1 MGVRSIA
8 QWWRYWCVVAV
19 MAAGATS
26 RTLCPARCSCDDAL
40 RAASCAGA
48 GLEIVPIQLNPEAT
62 HLNLS
67 RNSIDSVLYT
77 LGFYTQLAVLD
88 ISHNKIRDLGN
99 NNFENNVEMTH
110 LNVSSNA
117 LKRLERDAFV
127 GLHRLLDMNL
137 ADNEI
142 STMHAHSFKD
152 LSVLERLDLSNNKLV
167 SFEQDTFGP
176 LVALKM
182 LSLKNNNILDIPSG
196 NLMFI
201 LRLEYLDMSENL
213 IEKVERHGIPFLKE
227 LKHLDLN
234 NNLIARIDPLGLHNL
249 PSLRHLDLSDNNMTS
264 IPTNSLSKLSN
275 LSHLYLSGNAFQNVT
290 VLSFQSL
297 FHLRHLHLSRLYELE
312 RIDARAFVDNI
323 NLQKIWMNE
332 NLKITEVP
340 PRLFHGNP
348 KLTHIYI
355 RNNALQ
361 TLEASHFPIDRLQ
374 ELQIS
379 GNPFI
384 CNCSL
389 LWLWKLGK
397 EYDLGN
403 NKNKINDTTI
413 LKIDYEELRC
423 AAPEHLRNALFVH
436 VLESDIGCSSGWVIV
451 AIVVLTVSI
460 VISAVGGVLYFLGP
474 LRKCKGEKSKQVMT
488 SVMLNGDV
496 SKLGNGLVYSSRG
509 REQEN
514 KRDVDRYLMIGS
526 SVSNNFHSLN
536 PPWHNADKTPYI
548 QEDSEEHI
556 YQQFAYETIP
566 HHRTP
571 EKPHI
576 VYV

>member
-1 MGVRSIA
+1 MGARGVAR
-8 QWWRYWCVVAV
+8 WRALLVVAWV
-19 MAAGATS
+19 MGAAA
-26 RTLCPARCSCDDAL
+26 RTICPARCSCDDSL
-40 RAASCAGA
+40 LAASCAAA

-62 HLNLS
+62 HINLTH
-67 RNSIDSVLYT
+67 NAIDNLLYT
-77 LGFYTQLAVLD
+77 FAFYTELTVLD
-88 ISHNKIRDLGN
+88 ISYNKIQDLGN
-99 NNFENNVEMTH
+99 RNFENNIQMTH
-110 LNVSSNA
+110 LNLSHNA
-117 LKRLERDAFV
+117 LKKLERDTFV
-127 GLHRLLDMNL
+127 GLKRLLDMNL

-142 STMHAHSFKD
+142 SNVHVQTFKD

-167 SFEQDTFGP
+167 TFEPETFEP
-176 LVALKM
+176 LSSLTI
-182 LSLKNNNILDIPSG
+182 LSLKNNAILDLPSG
-196 NLMFI
+196 NL
-201 LRLEYLDMSENL
+201 LYLGRLEYLDLSENL
-213 IEKVERHGIPFLKE
+213 IQQVSKHGMPFLKE

-234 NNLIARIDPLGLHNL
+234 NNVIEKVDQLGFHNL

-264 IPTNSLSKLSN
+264 IPTSALSKLSN
-275 LSHLYLSGNAFQNVT
+275 LSHLYLSGNFYQNLT
-290 VLSFQSL
+290 ALSFQSL
-297 FHLRHLHLSRLYELE
+297 FHLRHLHLSRLYRLQ

-332 NLKITEVP
+332 NLKIRDVP

-348 KLTHIYI
+348 KLTHVFM
-355 RNNALQ
+355 RNNALE

-379 GNPFI
+379 GNPFV

-389 LWLWKLGK
+389 LWLWKLGR
-397 EYDLGN
+397 EYDTSQKR
-403 NKNKINDTTI
+403 NKHNDSNI
-413 LKIDYEELRC
+413 LKIDYDDLRC
-423 AAPEHLRNALFVH
+423 AAPEHLANALFIAVA
-436 VLESDIGCSSGWVIV
+436 ESEIGCSSGWVIV

-460 VISAVGGVLYFLGP
+460 VISAVGGVLYFMGP
-474 LRKCKGEKSKQVMT
+474 LKKCKGDKSKQVMT

-496 SKLGNGLVYSSRG
+496 SKLGNGLVYSTRG
-509 REQEN
+509 RDQEN
-514 KRDVDRYLMIGS
+514 KSDVDRYLMIGS

-536 PPWHNADKTPYI
+536 PPWHSVDKTPYMP
-548 QEDSEEHI
+548 EETEEHI

>member
-1 MGVRSIA
+1 MGARGVAR
-8 QWWRYWCVVAV
+8 WRALLVLAWACS
-19 MAAGATS
+19 AAA
-26 RTLCPARCSCDDAL
+26 RTLCPARCACDDAL
-40 RAASCAGA
+40 RSASCAAA

-62 HLNLS
+62 HINLTH
-67 RNSIDSVLYT
+67 NSIDNLLYT
-77 LGFYTQLAVLD
+77 FTFYTQLTVLD
-88 ISHNKIRDLGN
+88 ISYNKIQDLGN
-99 NNFENNVEMTH
+99 KNFENNIEMTH
-110 LNVSSNA
+110 LNVSHNG
-117 LKRLERDAFV
+117 LKRLEKDTFI
-127 GLHRLLDMNL
+127 GLKTLLDMNL

-142 STMHAHSFKD
+142 LSVHAQSFKD

-167 SFEQDTFGP
+167 NFELDTFEP
-176 LVALKM
+176 LVSLKM
-182 LSLKNNNILDIPSG
+182 LSLKNNAILNIPTG
-196 NLMFI
+196 NLIFI
-201 LRLEYLDMSENL
+201 QRLEYLDLSENL
-213 IEKVERHGIPFLKE
+213 IQQVGKHGIPFLKE
-227 LKHLDLN
+227 LRYLDLN
-234 NNLIARIDPLGLHNL
+234 NNLIYSIDPLGLHNL

-264 IPTNSLSKLSN
+264 IPTPALSKLSN
-275 LSHLYLSGNAFQNVT
+275 LSHLYLSGNFFQNVT

-323 NLQKIWMNE
+323 NLQKIWLNE
-332 NLKITEVP
+332 NVKIKEVP

-348 KLTHIYI
+348 KLTHVFM
-355 RNNALQ
+355 RNNALE

-379 GNPFI
+379 GNPFV

-389 LWLWKLGK
+389 LWLWKLGR
-397 EYDLGN
+397 EYDFSDKR
-403 NKNKINDTTI
+403 NKFNDSAI
-413 LKIDYEELRC
+413 LKIDYDELRC
-423 AAPEHLRNALFVH
+423 SAPEQLKNALFIH
-436 VLESDIGCSSGWVIV
+436 VPETEMGCSSGWVIV
-451 AIVVLTVSI
+451 AIVVLTISI
-460 VISAVGGVLYFLGP
+460 IISAVGGVLYFLGP
-474 LRKCKGEKSKQVMT
+474 LKKCKGDKSKQVMT

-496 SKLGNGLVYSSRG
+496 SKLGNGLVYSTRG

-536 PPWHNADKTPYI
+536 PPWHSVDKNPYMK
-548 QEDSEEHI
+548 EDSEEHI
-556 YQQFAYETIP
+556 YQQFTYETIP